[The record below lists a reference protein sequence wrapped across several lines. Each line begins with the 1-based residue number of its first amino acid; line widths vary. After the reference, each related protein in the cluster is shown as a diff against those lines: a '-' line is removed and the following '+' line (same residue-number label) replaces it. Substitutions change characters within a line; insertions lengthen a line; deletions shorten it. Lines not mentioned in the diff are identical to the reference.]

1 MAKKKTILIE
11 TAKTGK
17 VWSIKVTSASQEL
30 REQLVMRLRL
40 LAEAN
45 GLVIL
50 NAADPFGEVKPK
62 RVRKSRPE
70 SVAA

>member
-1 MAKKKTILIE
+1 MAKKKTILVE
-11 TAKTGK
+11 VKPGK
-17 VWSIKVTSASQEL
+17 VWSIKITSASQEL
-30 REQLVMRLRL
+30 REDLVIGLK
-40 LAEAN
+40 ASAVEH

-50 NAADPFGEVKPK
+50 NASDPFGEVKPK